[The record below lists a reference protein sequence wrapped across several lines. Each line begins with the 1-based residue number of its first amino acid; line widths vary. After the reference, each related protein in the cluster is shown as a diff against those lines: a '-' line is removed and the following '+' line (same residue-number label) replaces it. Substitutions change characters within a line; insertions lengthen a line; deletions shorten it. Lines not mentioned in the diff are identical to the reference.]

1 MKKTELAKELRQV
14 SYELHDLL
22 ALPEIVVDNLDNW
35 NLLYKVDQKTL
46 LNYGMFEQNQVTHS
60 IDTLEIYTK
69 RVGKL
74 IDQITELSD
83 QVEGIKYE

>member
-1 MKKTELAKELRQV
+1 MKKTELAKELRKV
-14 SYELHDLL
+14 GYELHDLL

-83 QVEGIKYE
+83 QVEGTKYE